1 MANVN
6 APFGGKL
13 VGTLSGS
20 PISGTIK
27 TYSAPSSYATDI
39 FIGDPVVVT
48 GARSNGYQNVNVAT
62 AGATNQ
68 LTGFVVG
75 FIPTPGI
82 VSLGYGAASTVRYV
96 QVCDNPDAL
105 FELQEDAVGGAIA
118 EASIGLNVDLVSGSG
133 STYTKKSGWMI
144 DSSTVASGATLQ
156 MIIRDIVT
164 RVDNEAGGT
173 SYAKYLCSINLHTN
187 RLGAVAG
194 I

>member
-1 MANVN
+1 MANTN
-6 APFGGKL
+6 AAFGGKL
-13 VGTLSGS
+13 VGSLLGA
-20 PISGTIK
+20 PISGMLN
-27 TYSAPSSYATDI
+27 TYTAPASYATDI

-48 GARSNGYQNVNVAT
+48 GARSSGYQNVNVAT

-68 LTGFVVG
+68 ITGFVVG

-82 VSLGYGAASTVRYV
+82 VSLGYGAASTLRYV
-96 QVCDNPDAL
+96 QVADNPEAL

-118 EASIGLNVDLVSGSG
+118 EASIGINVDLVSGPG
-133 STYTKKSGWMI
+133 SASTKKSGWMI

-164 RVDNEAGGT
+164 RIDNESAT
-173 SYAKYLCSINLHTN
+173 AYAKYICSINIHTR

-194 I
+194 L